1 LHRNYFE
8 EYHSLMKRLLT
19 VGVSFAALA
28 ALVAAG
34 TVAPA
39 PAATSGLAFDSV
51 TKFKM
56 GGDSGSAEP
65 GTFEADFEQA
75 AQARKKPPSHGGGM
89 FGGINAAM
97 EAASGAASMLQNG
110 SAQRHYIAG
119 SLERTDDIAA
129 QTATITDCSA
139 RTLTT
144 LDLANK
150 TYRIESL
157 DKPLATPGPRE
168 PSKPQPEPTDDGT
181 KVSMVVTTTSLG
193 PRKIGPDP
201 TNGYDLDVKIT
212 TTKPTGASQTSE
224 MSMISYYSNYANP
237 HTVCSRYGGGSAER
251 GPGAGAMAAYGS
263 VMRGLMSGG
272 KDARFKVSSSG
283 PALPAGKLSLFDV
296 FGPKAQSSG
305 NSGGAPGGFG
315 MLMER
320 GHVHGITDAD
330 PAFSVP
336 ADFKKLP

>member
-1 LHRNYFE
+1 LHRHYFE

-28 ALVAAG
+28 ALIAAG
-34 TVAPA
+34 TLAPA

-75 AQARKKPPSHGGGM
+75 AQARNKPASHGGGM
-89 FGGINAAM
+89 FGGMKAAM
-97 EAASGAASMLQNG
+97 EAASGAASMMQNG

-119 SLERTDDIAA
+119 SLERTDEIAA
-129 QTATITDCSA
+129 QTATITDCNA

-144 LDLANK
+144 LDLAAK

-157 DKPLATPGPRE
+157 DKPVATGPRE
-168 PSKPQPEPTDDGT
+168 PSKPQPAPTDDGT

-193 PRKIGPDP
+193 PKKIGPDP
-201 TNGYDLDVKIT
+201 TNGYDLDVKVT
-212 TTKPTGASQTSE
+212 TTKPTGESSTSD
-224 MSMISYYSNYANP
+224 MSMISYYSNYASP
-237 HTVCSRYGGGSAER
+237 HTVCSRYGAGSADR

-283 PALPAGKLSLFDV
+283 PALPSGKLSLFDV
-296 FGPKAQSSG
+296 FGPKGQSSG
-305 NSGGAPGGFG
+305 SGGPQGGFG